1 LATAKAFAT
10 EGCRVMLSARST
22 GQLHETETALR
33 ATGAEVA
40 AHAAD
45 VGSPDGAAGLIEAT
59 VAAYGGIDILV
70 NNASALFLAQTP
82 GTPMKRFDLMF
93 SVNVRG
99 TFAATQAAYPYLVR
113 ATNPHVLML
122 SPPLNLHP
130 AWFAVHCA
138 YTISKYGMSMCVLG
152 MAEEFRSKGIAVN
165 ALWPRTMIE
174 TAASDIIGV
183 ASEGCRTA
191 DIMADAAHAILTR
204 TSDQCTGRF
213 LLDDDVLA
221 EEGCRDFEKYAVTRG
236 ATLIKDLF
244 VM

>member
-1 LATAKAFAT
+1 MFLFLRESA
-10 EGCRVMLSARST
+10 ARS
-22 GQLHETETALR
+22 
-33 ATGAEVA
+33 
-40 AHAAD
+40 
-45 VGSPDGAAGLIEAT
+45 
-59 VAAYGGIDILV
+59 
-70 NNASALFLAQTP
+70 
-82 GTPMKRFDLMF
+82 
-93 SVNVRG
+93 
-99 TFAATQAAYPYLVR
+99 
-113 ATNPHVLML
+113 
-122 SPPLNLHP
+122 
-130 AWFAVHCA
+130 
-138 YTISKYGMSMCVLG
+138 
-152 MAEEFRSKGIAVN
+152 GIAVN